1 MPLSAELIQKLRM
14 ASDGALRASAD
25 ELEAL
30 AAEYR
35 SHCLDALKRLDEV
48 SDCLAQGQRAQAIH
62 LAESP
67 PPLLDVIGT
76 LDFNGVEKWRAFA
89 SDKGLPL
96 SPEFPSAKIQAIEDA
111 YGRNEALQPLQ
122 QAYQRANLKG
132 SPPSER
138 IDIVRR
144 IRALDSANPAWE
156 KELTALEARLF
167 REISDRLSHPER
179 IEEDEA
185 KRMVQELTNEQL
197 LSEPTSG
204 LVERARELHLKL
216 KTKRVRRAM
225 RRMVDLVN
233 ADYGA
238 MALEPLSRGLDQLDS
253 LSSLEQVPV
262 PNGFLTEI
270 EEAKAWRAEQER
282 IQQSEIDFRKHV
294 QGLGIMLD
302 QEATAAEVRK
312 QVRVVKRFD
321 RDVPGALAERAES
334 YLAGLELAEEQRRRS
349 KRMLIG
355 AAVVLAVLAVG
366 LVVWVTLE
374 RQELSRTVAQITI
387 YRESMDFDGGH
398 RFLATIEAES
408 PRLARHPAVL
418 QARKDLERVEDRER
432 VRARR
437 LAGILDQSAE
447 LDPLDAEQRTL
458 LADAER
464 LVRLEE
470 DRELF
475 AARKARVDA
484 AVSECSAQAV
494 QEAKRL
500 LARADTL
507 YKDLRGTDQP
517 EVMRP
522 LLSSLGEAL
531 DDARSLAHLPGDM
544 IGVIKDYRTRLT
556 AEGDRATKLEIEA
569 KEAELR
575 FQKAQ
580 SVLRMARNALLS
592 DPEGYAKTLS
602 DHRPEFPDVPEF
614 QQLGRWTPVFEEY
627 LRVVAFGKEM
637 SRFLRDCKRSKLL
650 PLLPS
655 PQAFAKLQA
664 ELPEGIPSLYA
675 RFLEQQEQRWPGY
688 VDTDADDL
696 KRITETLSHELI
708 VGLHQLTVTDKGGGQ
723 TVYYTARTPERE
735 ETEHGVAIQVYLD
748 RTFKLRQKSWDKK
761 RCTVSG
767 TVPATHCQ
775 MGQSVLKQL
784 ESSFRTPD
792 WRPFAPG
799 ALSSLVQLE
808 GASPW
813 PQAVMINALVQFDKN
828 TRNSLRLPETLQDDI
843 RRLSESRI
851 HFWIPDDP
859 EVNGDLRA
867 LATRLGLLRPKV
879 ENHLKQIDEAWISR
893 MFELAALCRPLVFS
907 AMVTCEAGSEKPAVA
922 PIEVGKSSYPEYWSI
937 NAGADR
943 MEFQIVAFRQPSGDL
958 EIVDRAG
965 VVPGQPLLS
974 PADGT
979 LTAEHF
985 QELCKMVGRPTGR
998 LSLWPTNT
1006 DRSSP

>member
-1 MPLSAELIQKLRM
+1 MPLSAELIHKLKM
-14 ASDGALRASAD
+14 ASDGALRASAED
-25 ELEAL
+25 LETL
-30 AAEYR
+30 ATEYR

-48 SDCLAQGQRAQAIH
+48 SDWLAQGQRAQAIH

-67 PPLLDVIGT
+67 PPLLDVIAT

-96 SPEFPSAKIQAIEDA
+96 SLEFPSAKIQAIEDA
-111 YGRNEALQPLQ
+111 YGQNEALQPLQ

-132 SPPSER
+132 SPASER
-138 IDIVRR
+138 IDILRR
-144 IRALDSANPAWE
+144 VRALDSANPTWE

-167 REISDRLSHPER
+167 REISDRLSRPER

-197 LSEPTSG
+197 LSEPISG
-204 LVERARELHLKL
+204 LVARARELHLKL
-216 KTKRVRRAM
+216 KTKRVHKTM

-238 MALEPLSRGLDQLDS
+238 MALEGLSRGLDQLDS
-253 LSSLEQVPV
+253 LSSLEQVPI
-262 PNGFLTEI
+262 PNSLQTEI

-282 IQQSEIDFRKHV
+282 IQQNEIDFRKHV
-294 QGLGIMLD
+294 QDLGIMLD
-302 QEATAAEVRK
+302 REATAAEVRK
-312 QVRVVKRFD
+312 QVRTVKRFD
-321 RDVPGALAERAES
+321 RDVPGALMERAES

-374 RQELSRTVAQITI
+374 RRERTRTIAQITI

-398 RFLATIEAES
+398 RFLGTIEAES

-418 QARKDLERVEDRER
+418 QARKDLERAEDRER

-437 LAGILDQSAE
+437 LASTLDQSAD
-447 LDPLDAEQRTL
+447 LDPLDAKQRTL

-484 AVSECSAQAV
+484 AVSERTAQAV
-494 QEAKRL
+494 QEAKKL
-500 LARADTL
+500 LAQADTL
-507 YKDLRGTDQP
+507 YSDLRGTDRP
-517 EVMRP
+517 EQMRP
-522 LLSSLGEAL
+522 LLSSLEEAL
-531 DDARSLAHLPGDM
+531 ADAKSLTYLPEDM
-544 IGVIKDYRTRLT
+544 IGVIKDYRTRLSV
-556 AEGDRATKLEIEA
+556 EEDRATKIEIEE

-575 FQKAQ
+575 FRKAQ
-580 SVLRMARNALLS
+580 STLRSARGTLLS
-592 DPEGYAKTLS
+592 NPEEYAKALS

-650 PLLPS
+650 PFLPS
-655 PQAFAKLQA
+655 PQALAKLQA

-723 TVYYTARTPERE
+723 TVYYTAGASKRQDRE
-735 ETEHGVAIQVYLD
+735 LAVALRVYLG
-748 RTFKLRQKSWDKK
+748 RTFRLQDKAWPK
-761 RCTVSG
+761 ERYTVSG
-767 TVPATHCQ
+767 TVPAPHCQ
-775 MGQSVLKQL
+775 MGQSLLKQL

-792 WRPFAPG
+792 WKPFAPG
-799 ALSSLVQLE
+799 ALGSLVQLE

-828 TRNSLRLPETLQDDI
+828 TRNSLQLPETLQDDI

-907 AMVTCEAGSEKPAVA
+907 GVVTSEAGAEELAVT
-922 PIEVGKSSYPEYWSI
+922 PIEAGKSSYPEYWSI

-958 EIVDRAG
+958 EIVDQAA

-1006 DRSSP
+1006 DRSTP